1 MPQFFKKLYIYIYI
15 FKRLQENYTE
25 IPDQQLLGPTS
36 QLSFLKKINKKLVS
50 LGSILIGDPK
60 VFCIKIDSV
69 VRITRKI
76 CGLLV
81 RTMAVDGILIETKLK
96 MVS

>member
-1 MPQFFKKLYIYIYI
+1 M
-15 FKRLQENYTE
+15 
-25 IPDQQLLGPTS
+25 
-36 QLSFLKKINKKLVS
+36 S

-96 MVS
+96 MYES